1 VAPSPPNR
9 RAFLLGVSTLV
20 AAIGILFVMVSA
32 GSNGLHATGGGG
44 TYSSRAAAGSAATH
58 GAQLVFSGRDP
69 FQPFPGGSTPPA
81 SPGPTPS
88 VSPAGTPPPAP
99 GGGSSASIGGHMVV
113 LDDIVSSG
121 GQKKA
126 QVEVDGVVYTVAPGG
141 RFADNFQLTSITG
154 SCGDFLFGDQAFT
167 LCVTAHK

>member
-1 VAPSPPNR
+1 
-9 RAFLLGVSTLV
+9 
-20 AAIGILFVMVSA
+20 
-32 GSNGLHATGGGG
+32 
-44 TYSSRAAAGSAATH
+44 
-58 GAQLVFSGRDP
+58 
-69 FQPFPGGSTPPA
+69 
-81 SPGPTPS
+81 
-88 VSPAGTPPPAP
+88 
-99 GGGSSASIGGHMVV
+99 MVV